1 MLKKILE
8 LLIVV
13 IAVLFAGIQF
23 VRPAKTNPLIDES
36 RTIEARHQ
44 VPPQVGAILKRS
56 CMDCHSHKTE
66 WPWYSH
72 IAPASWFLVE
82 HVNEG
87 RDELNFS
94 DWASYDR
101 DEAEHLLLNI
111 CRTVDNEVMPLPSY
125 TPLHPSARLTRE
137 DVGIL
142 CAWTNEERR
151 RLASTTLIKPAD
163 TVLPSAR

>member
-56 CMDCHSHKTE
+56 CMDCHSNKTE
-66 WPWYSH
+66 WPWYSNV
-72 IAPASWFLVE
+72 APASWFLIE

-94 DWASYDR
+94 DWAQYDR
-101 DEAEHLLLNI
+101 EEAEHLLSDI
-111 CRTVDNEVMPLPSY
+111 CKTVKNNSMPLPSY
-125 TPLHPSARLTRE
+125 VRLHPGARLSRE
-137 DVGIL
+137 EAQTL
-142 CAWTNEERR
+142 CAWADEERR
-151 RLASTTLIKPAD
+151 RLAE
-163 TVLPSAR
+163 